1 MKVMDNWAEISK
13 DYNEYGSPDIDST
26 PNNRKEGE
34 DDIDDAP
41 VLVTVQTGQI
51 QLYLGI
57 TFIVLVI
64 VLSGVTLIKKF
75 VL

>member
-1 MKVMDNWAEISK
+1 MDNWAEISK